1 MAKCTRDIITKRQV
15 TITIESGANLEKTV
29 AANLVPVNAPIDH
42 TFRFNEPQ
50 NSHFR
55 VIIPPF
61 AGHLSGPVGLRCSH
75 SLGTVSFDEKTK

>member
-1 MAKCTRDIITKRQV
+1 MKPTRDIITKRQV

-29 AANLVPVNAPIDH
+29 AANLIPVNAPIDH
-42 TFRFNEPQ
+42 TFRFNEPE

-61 AGHLSGPVGLRCSH
+61 AYLLNTPVGLKCSH
-75 SLGTVSFDEKTK
+75 TMGVVNYDEKTK